1 MALSV
6 LWCSVGAAQCA
17 QYSPYY
23 RRIPTAA
30 DCPARSKPVSHCGLD
45 QSEETGCC
53 TMYVTLRTNGSHF
66 QYIFTVYSILS
77 TGLRLLLVMISRDRP
92 ESREHGGCSQQ

>member
-1 MALSV
+1 MVWHNTEQEMALSV

-23 RRIPTAA
+23 RSIPNAA
-30 DCPARSKPVSHCGLD
+30 DCPARSACIALD

-53 TMYVTLRTNGSHF
+53 T
-66 QYIFTVYSILS
+66 VYND
-77 TGLRLLLVMISRDRP
+77 T
-92 ESREHGGCSQQ
+92 